1 MKDYKVELY
10 GWECHIKAKNISG
23 DDFDMAVKFDDPHEV
38 EEMLIEDGECD
49 FECSDLFDNDNVF
62 LKINNLDQE
71 HTVECNDDIW
81 DNAPC
86 LDPENSNDYEN
97 TLLIINEYKGSCLTY
112 NVSSEDPPNPEDFSY
127 VAKCVETSIG
137 DFELISGLTFK
148 GERLDHLDFE
158 SGKSKSFYVKLC
170 SSSGGDSIT
179 IE

>member
-86 LDPENSNDYEN
+86 LDPENSND
-97 TLLIINEYKGSCLTY
+97 
-112 NVSSEDPPNPEDFSY
+112 F
-127 VAKCVETSIG
+127 
-137 DFELISGLTFK
+137 
-148 GERLDHLDFE
+148 
-158 SGKSKSFYVKLC
+158 
-170 SSSGGDSIT
+170 
-179 IE
+179 